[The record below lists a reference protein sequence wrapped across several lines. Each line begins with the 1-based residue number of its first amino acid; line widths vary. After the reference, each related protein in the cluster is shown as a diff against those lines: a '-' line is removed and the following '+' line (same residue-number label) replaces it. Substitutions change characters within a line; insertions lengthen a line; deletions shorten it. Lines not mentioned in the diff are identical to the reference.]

1 MAKPQLSTRPIV
13 HHLVLRAIGALLLL
27 LGLAALYIGPVEISV
42 YYAFVEGGRFHYP
55 GFGFGSFM
63 FANIA
68 VQIAGY
74 YLLAALCIPLGIGH
88 LKLRSWTRTMALTL
102 LWAWLIIGLPV
113 VPVLLFMLLTAKV
126 TSVAAAII
134 AIVAIGLSYLLFP
147 GLLIAFYRRSG
158 TRAAFGTQESP
169 THKIEQKPLPILVLC
184 AVQLF
189 FLFALHVLL
198 LLNGVFPVFG
208 AWWSGKQGT
217 SLIAG
222 LVVCQFLLTWGTFE
236 QRMWAWWGSLLYTA
250 ALALSSVL
258 TLGTSSWHEI
268 LALLNLPAFEM
279 EKLGGMPLDGIHFAV
294 AIGIPLIAT
303 VGLILYARRD
313 FPRGREGWWPILDE

>member
-1 MAKPQLSTRPIV
+1 MTQLKLLARPAV
-13 HHLVLRAIGALLLL
+13 HRLVLRAFGVALLL
-27 LGLAALYIGPVEISV
+27 LGLAALYIGPIEISV

-74 YLLAALCIPLGIGH
+74 YLIAGLCIPLGIGH
-88 LKLRSWTRTMALTL
+88 LKLRSWARKLTLTL
-102 LWAWLIIGLPV
+102 LWTWLIIGLPL
-113 VPVLLFMLLTAKV
+113 VPVLLFMLFTAKV
-126 TSVAAAII
+126 VSVAM
-134 AIVAIGLSYLLFP
+134 AIVVIVVTGLSYLLFP
-147 GLLIAFYRRSG
+147 GLLLAFYHSSAIRV
-158 TRAAFGTQESP
+158 AFGTQEPP
-169 THKIEQKPLPILVLC
+169 THWLNQKPLPILVLW
-184 AVQLF
+184 AVQLCY
-189 FLFALHVLL
+189 LFALHVLL
-198 LLNGVFPVFG
+198 LLNGIVPVFG

-222 LVVCQFLLTWGTFE
+222 LAVCQFLLIWGTFK
-236 QRMWAWWGSLLYTA
+236 QRMWAWWGLLFYTT
-250 ALALSSVL
+250 ALALSSLL

-279 EKLGGMPLDGIHFAV
+279 EKLGGMPLDGIHFAL

-303 VGLILYARRD
+303 IGLILYARRD
-313 FPRGREGWWPILDE
+313 MPRGREGWWPIL